1 MSVPRVYAV
10 YPHPASRI
18 PHPASRIPHPSS
30 RFPLPASRLSGIDMH
45 QRQSVNMRGPRGT
58 VPCEIGGAAAE
69 NRLPNGEP

>member
-1 MSVPRVYAV
+1 VNPREVSSTRGERLEGFRIVLVARRQS
-10 YPHPASRI
+10 PA
-18 PHPASRIPHPSS
+18 
-30 RFPLPASRLSGIDMH
+30 FFGIDMH